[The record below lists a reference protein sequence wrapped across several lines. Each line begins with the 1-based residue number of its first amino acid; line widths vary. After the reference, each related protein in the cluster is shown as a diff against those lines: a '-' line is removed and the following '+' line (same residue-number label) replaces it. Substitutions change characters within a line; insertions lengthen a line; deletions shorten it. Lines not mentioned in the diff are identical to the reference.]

1 MLTHSPSISLPRVE
15 LPGAAMPAASPS
27 AAPSAQPAVS
37 SAMPWE
43 GYGFGLLGVL
53 IFSLTLPMTRMV
65 VAEWPPLLVGLGR
78 ALVAA
83 VPAAVLLAV
92 NCSRLPRR
100 EEWPGV
106 LGAALG
112 IVIGWP
118 VLSTLALQSVSASH
132 GAVFNGLL
140 PLSTALFAAWRS
152 GERPARAFWVW
163 AAVGAVLVTGYGL
176 RQGQGALQAGDLWL
190 LLAVVA
196 GGLGYAEGARAART
210 LGGARTICWA
220 LVISAPVI
228 AAPVCWMAVDAAD
241 AARISGQV
249 TSNRALLAFAWLSFG
264 SMFLGF
270 FAWYRGLAVGG
281 IARVGQVQLLQP
293 FLTVLACALLLGE
306 PVSGETWVFALAVI
320 GVIVGGRRAL
330 RGANAR
336 LAPQAAQ
343 AKS

>member
-1 MLTHSPSISLPRVE
+1 MHTRSTSLAPPLSFARVE
-15 LPGAAMPAASPS
+15 RSTGST
-27 AAPSAQPAVS
+27 
-37 SAMPWE
+37 PWE
-43 GYGFGLLGVL
+43 GYLFGLLGVL
-53 IFSLTLPMTRMV
+53 VFSLTLPMTRVV

-83 VPAAVLLAV
+83 VPAAVLLGV
-92 NCSRLPRR
+92 NCSRLPTRA
-100 EEWPGV
+100 EWPGV

-118 VLSTLALQSVSASH
+118 LLSTLALRSVSASH

-140 PLSTALFAAWRS
+140 PLSTALFATWRS
-152 GERPARAFWVW
+152 GEKPGRAFWAW

-190 LLAVVA
+190 LLAVVL
-196 GGLGYAEGARAART
+196 GGMGYAEGARAART

-228 AAPVCWMAVDAAD
+228 AVPVVWMVIDAAE
-241 AARISGQV
+241 AARVSGVV

-320 GVIVGGRRAL
+320 AVIVGGRQAL
-330 RGANAR
+330 RGANTR
-336 LAPQAAQ
+336 QAPQE
-343 AKS
+343 KS

>member
-1 MLTHSPSISLPRVE
+1 L
-15 LPGAAMPAASPS
+15 
-27 AAPSAQPAVS
+27 
-37 SAMPWE
+37 
-43 GYGFGLLGVL
+43 GLLGVL
-53 IFSLTLPMTRMV
+53 IFSLTLPMTRLV

-83 VPAAVLLAV
+83 LPAAVLLAV

-100 EEWPGV
+100 EEWAGV

-118 VLSTLALQSVSASH
+118 LLSTLALRSVSASH

-152 GERPARAFWVW
+152 GERLPRAFWAW
-163 AAVGAVLVTGYGL
+163 AALGAVLVTGYGL
-176 RQGQGALQAGDLWL
+176 HQGHGALQAGDLWL

-210 LGGARTICWA
+210 LGGGRTICWA

-228 AAPVCWMAVDAAD
+228 AVPVGWMVVDAAE
-241 AARISGQV
+241 AARLSGVV
-249 TSNRALLAFAWLSFG
+249 TSNRALLAFAWLAFG

-306 PVSGETWVFALAVI
+306 PVSGATWGFAVAVI

-330 RGANAR
+330 QGAQSQPEAR
-336 LAPQAAQ
+336 R
-343 AKS
+343 ST